1 MNIISILLLVIVVLE
16 VIIIFYY
23 LFNKKINKNIKM
35 VLLSSLIIL
44 IILFIKYYLDIN
56 IFDNILDKKDLVL
69 LIDALI
75 IVIILKLVSNIY
87 DLSNKYNN
95 TIKSLL
101 EYERIIDEQG
111 KRNHEYKNQLMILK
125 GYINNKNRLEKYLD
139 TIIED
144 HKISHSFKIRQLA
157 NFKDGGLKRMI
168 YYKISEMK
176 ENNIKYYLYVSSD
189 VSNIIE
195 ELSIDLYKDITK
207 VIGVLLDNA
216 IEAALDSKEKE
227 VGLDFSIDGT
237 YIIIT
242 IYNSYN
248 RDIDIKKIGKKGY
261 TSKGKGHGF
270 GLRLVKDIIKRNKQ
284 IELSTDYNDNHFIQT
299 ALIDTKK

>member
-1 MNIISILLLVIVVLE
+1 MNIISIVLLVIVVLE

-35 VLLSSLIIL
+35 VLLSSLIIF
-44 IILFIKYYLDIN
+44 IILFIKYYLEIN
-56 IFDNILDKKDLVL
+56 LFDNILDKKDLVL

-75 IVIILKLVSNIY
+75 IIIILKLVSNIY

-125 GYINNKNRLEKYLD
+125 GYVNNKNRLEKYLD

-144 HKISHSFKIRQLA
+144 HKISNSFKIRQLA

-168 YYKISEMK
+168 FHKISEMK

-216 IEAALDSKEKE
+216 IDAAYNSKEKE
-227 VGLDFSIDGT
+227 INLDFSYEDN

-242 IYNSYN
+242 ISNSYN
-248 RDIDIKKIGKKGY
+248 DSIDIKKIGKKGY

-270 GLRLVKDIIKRNKQ
+270 GLKLVKEIIKRNNKLD
-284 IELSTDYNDNHFIQT
+284 LSTDYSNKYFVQT
-299 ALIDTKK
+299 FLIDIK

>member
-1 MNIISILLLVIVVLE
+1 MS
-16 VIIIFYY
+16 IFY
-23 LFNKKINKNIKM
+23 
-35 VLLSSLIIL
+35 
-44 IILFIKYYLDIN
+44 
-56 IFDNILDKKDLVL
+56 ILDKKDLVL

-125 GYINNKNRLEKYLD
+125 GYVNNKNRLEKYLD

-144 HKISHSFKIRQLA
+144 HKISNSFKIRQLA

-168 YYKISEMK
+168 FHKISEMK

-216 IEAALDSKEKE
+216 IDAAYNSKEKE
-227 VGLDFSIDGT
+227 INLDFSYEDN

-242 IYNSYN
+242 ISNSYN
-248 RDIDIKKIGKKGY
+248 DSIDIKKIGKKGY

-270 GLRLVKDIIKRNKQ
+270 GLKLVKEIIKRNNKLD
-284 IELSTDYNDNHFIQT
+284 LSTDYSNKYFVQT
-299 ALIDTKK
+299 FLIDIK